1 VSTEQRNLKEA
12 TERYVDSLPPMHREL
27 LHLIA
32 ADYNKPTYAIVAGA
46 IEEVIARWRADYLA
60 KEAGRASRRARLA

>member
-1 VSTEQRNLKEA
+1 
-12 TERYVDSLPPMHREL
+12 MHREL

-32 ADYNKPTYAIVAGA
+32 ADYNRPTYAIVAGA

-60 KEAGRASRRARLA
+60 KEAGRTPRRAHLA